1 MQGPNSGFHTGYDQ
15 IGTYAGTEE
24 NAETTAI
31 ALIAI
36 SNLSTTNPF
45 PFPLL
50 SIPSWII
57 YFLAAWAAVGVGVVV
72 IVLVLEGKKRKQSF
86 RSTTENRS

>member
-45 PFPLL
+45 PLF

-86 RSTTENRS
+86 RSGTEKGS